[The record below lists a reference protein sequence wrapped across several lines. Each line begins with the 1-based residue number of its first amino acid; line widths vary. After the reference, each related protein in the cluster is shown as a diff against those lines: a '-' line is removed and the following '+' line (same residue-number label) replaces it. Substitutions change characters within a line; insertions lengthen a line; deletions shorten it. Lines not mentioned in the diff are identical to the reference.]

1 MLVCFSSC
9 RFHSRVPG
17 EGGGGGGRL
26 AAAPA
31 GSAPGWQHLPLG
43 AAGHRHVVLRCVAL
57 HQLVCGRAA
66 AVCCSACCCCC
77 SLLLLLSFAAA
88 AATALCCCCCCSVL
102 LWLAAVQP
110 TRHPGARLL
119 LLHHHVLAF
128 QQSSSQMQQQ
138 LTPPAATTHM
148 SLTLHSLSTP
158 SSPAAS
164 RQVTDSSRSRSPV
177 LAASPSL
184 PLCLRW
190 RGPLR
195 RRRCRSG
202 CCACACAAAS
212 AAIHQLHEHHGSSP
226 GG

>member
-1 MLVCFSSC
+1 
-9 RFHSRVPG
+9 
-17 EGGGGGGRL
+17 
-26 AAAPA
+26 
-31 GSAPGWQHLPLG
+31 
-43 AAGHRHVVLRCVAL
+43 
-57 HQLVCGRAA
+57 
-66 AVCCSACCCCC
+66 
-77 SLLLLLSFAAA
+77 
-88 AATALCCCCCCSVL
+88 
-102 LWLAAVQP
+102 
-110 TRHPGARLL
+110 
-119 LLHHHVLAF
+119 LHHHVLAH

-148 SLTLHSLSTP
+148 SLTLCPLSTP

-195 RRRCRSG
+195 RRCRSG

-212 AAIHQLHEHHGSSP
+212 AAIHQLHEHHGPSP
-226 GG
+226 SG